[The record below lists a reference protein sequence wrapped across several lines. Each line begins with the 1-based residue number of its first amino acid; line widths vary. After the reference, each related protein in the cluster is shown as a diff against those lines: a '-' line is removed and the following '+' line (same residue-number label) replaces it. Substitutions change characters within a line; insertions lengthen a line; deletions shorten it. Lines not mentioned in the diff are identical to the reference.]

1 MRKFALLLLVVY
13 FIFPL
18 TSFTAKGEIKEN
30 IDDSVNSVL
39 SGINN
44 DDLNKITEYL
54 NEIFDDKKSIKDR
67 VIDFITG
74 DNIFNFDS
82 FLSFVKGAIFSSFKE
97 SISIV
102 SIVIFIGILYSI
114 INIINYKKCDNTD
127 NNTIYYIFYSL
138 AITVFMELIYKVNG
152 VGESLIKNL
161 QKTVELSFPIMIT
174 LSEFSGGFGIGLFKP
189 LSSIASLLSSNLF
202 SNVFAPIISV
212 CFICVL
218 IGNLS
223 ETVRLNNLN
232 KTLLSFIKWTLGV
245 STTIFTLFITAK
257 GIVNSQYNG
266 LSFKILKYA
275 TGSMIPI
282 VGNFISGGLD
292 VLTSSAILVKNSFGF
307 ISVICIIF
315 NSLKAGFTLLTV
327 SFALKFSVSVCEPCL
342 DTKFVKLTNGI
353 SEVFNVYTAILFF
366 SGFVYAVT
374 CFSIMNSTALVI

>member
-1 MRKFALLLLVVY
+1 MKKFLLLFLIVY
-13 FIFPL
+13 LIFPL
-18 TSFTAKGEIKEN
+18 TSFTAKAEIKGN
-30 IDDSVNSVL
+30 IDDSVNDVL
-39 SGINN
+39 SGIND

-54 NEIFDDKKSIKDR
+54 NGILGEEKSIKDR
-67 VIDFITG
+67 IVEYITG
-74 DNIFNFDS
+74 DNAFNFNG
-82 FLSFVKGAIFSSFKE
+82 FLSFIKNAIFSGFRE
-97 SISIV
+97 SIGIV
-102 SIVIFIGILYSI
+102 SIIIFIGILYSI
-114 INIINYKKCDNTD
+114 INIINYKKHDNNG
-127 NNTIYYIFYSL
+127 NNTIYFIFYSVAL
-138 AITVFMELIYKVNG
+138 TLFIELIYKVNV
-152 VGESLIKNL
+152 VGDGLIKNL

-174 LSEFSGGFGIGLFKP
+174 LGEFSGGFGTMLFKP

-315 NSLKAGFTLLTV
+315 NSLKAGFTLLSV
-327 SFALKFSVSVCEPCL
+327 SFILKFSVSICEPCL
-342 DTKFVKLTNGI
+342 DLKFVKLTNGI

-374 CFSIMNSTALVI
+374 CFSIMNSTSLVI

>member
-138 AITVFMELIYKVNG
+138 AITVFIELIYKVNG
-152 VGESLIKNL
+152 VGESLIK
-161 QKTVELSFPIMIT
+161 K
-174 LSEFSGGFGIGLFKP
+174 
-189 LSSIASLLSSNLF
+189 
-202 SNVFAPIISV
+202 FA
-212 CFICVL
+212 
-218 IGNLS
+218 
-223 ETVRLNNLN
+223 
-232 KTLLSFIKWTLGV
+232 K
-245 STTIFTLFITAK
+245 
-257 GIVNSQYNG
+257 NG
-266 LSFKILKYA
+266 
-275 TGSMIPI
+275 
-282 VGNFISGGLD
+282 
-292 VLTSSAILVKNSFGF
+292 
-307 ISVICIIF
+307 
-315 NSLKAGFTLLTV
+315 
-327 SFALKFSVSVCEPCL
+327 
-342 DTKFVKLTNGI
+342 
-353 SEVFNVYTAILFF
+353 
-366 SGFVYAVT
+366 
-374 CFSIMNSTALVI
+374 